1 MILGL
6 LVAITIAQA
15 TPAPASSAVPAAAP
29 APAAST
35 VPAASPVAATP
46 ADAAVATRAKDW
58 LHQLQTGKVDRSQ
71 LDAKMNTALTD
82 SIVAQVSTQLAPLGD
97 PTAFALTQKLVQ
109 GTNTIYIYK
118 VTFPSV
124 TLNEIFALDSDGK
137 VAGLLLKP

>member
-1 MILGL
+1 
-6 LVAITIAQA
+6 
-15 TPAPASSAVPAAAP
+15 PAASP
-29 APAAST
+29 APAASA